1 MGYVV
6 LATWTAKQ
14 GAEDVVRQALTEL
27 ATSSRQEPGCRCY
40 QPYQDPAE
48 PRVFHI
54 FELYDDQDAYK
65 AHAESEH
72 FQRLG
77 LGTAIPVL
85 EHRERSFYQT
95 LDP

>member
-14 GAEDVVRQALTEL
+14 GAEGVVREALAEL
-27 ATSSRQEPGCRCY
+27 APLSRQEPGCRFY

-54 FELYDDQDAYK
+54 FELYDDEDAYK
-65 AHAESEH
+65 AHGESDH

-77 LGTAIPVL
+77 LGKAIPVL
-85 EHRERSFYQT
+85 ERRERSFYQT
-95 LDP
+95 LDA